1 MKRLAI
7 LVASLSVAALAADSV
22 EVFGHTWT
30 VPTASD
36 WKVGQEDGGPV
47 LRLTQGREPVKGPRR
62 PFQFALADV
71 QVSGAVTVEADVMPL
86 GGSLLIVFAY
96 RDPAHFNYAHLSVD
110 PGAKQPMHNGVF
122 HIYGGERVRISSER
136 GPAAFSASG
145 RWHHVRLVHDP
156 AFGTVSVTVDG
167 QALPALQA
175 VDLSLGAGK
184 VGIGSFDETGAFKN
198 VRIQAD

>member
-1 MKRLAI
+1 M
-7 LVASLSVAALAADSV
+7 AADSV
-22 EVFGHTWT
+22 TVFGHTWT

-36 WKVGQEDGGPV
+36 WKVEQADGGPV

-71 QVSGAVTVEADVMPL
+71 QVSGRVTVEADVMPL

-96 RDPAHFNYAHLSVD
+96 QDPAHFNYAHLSVD
-110 PGAKQPMHNGVF
+110 TGAKKSMHNGIF
-122 HIYGGERVRISSER
+122 HVYGGERVRISSER

-145 RWHHVRLVHDP
+145 RWHHVKLVQDP

-175 VDLSLGAGK
+175 VDLSLGPGK

-198 VRIQAD
+198 VRIQVN